1 MNRRLGRALAGVS
14 AAVASAV
21 LLAACGSSGST
32 TASSSGGG
40 SSVDPA
46 KATSAADFGGMD
58 GLIAAAKK
66 EGQLNVIALPR
77 NWANYGE
84 LLDTFGKKYGIK
96 IDSANPDGSSQDELN
111 AVKSLKG
118 QNRAPDV
125 LDVGNTFAVQAASEG
140 LLAPYKVQ
148 TWGDI
153 ADSLKEPSGKWFADY
168 GGYISIG
175 CNSAVVN
182 PCPTSFADLT
192 NAAYK
197 GKIALNGDPTKA
209 AAAFGGVF
217 AAALANGG
225 SFDDIQPGIDFFGKL
240 KKSGNFIPVSATAAT
255 IAKNETPIVI
265 DWDYLNAAK
274 VAQVPTW
281 TTAVPKDGLFAN
293 YYDQA
298 ISAYAPHP
306 AAARL
311 WEEFL
316 YSPEGQNLFLKG
328 LARPATL
335 NAMVKNKTVDETLL
349 AKLPTV
355 EATATF
361 PSQSQLDAAKTA
373 VTKGWAQAT
382 G

>member
-311 WEEFL
+311 WQEFL
-316 YSPEGQNLFLKG
+316 YSDEGQNLWLAG
-328 LARPATL
+328 GARPVRAE
-335 NAMVKNKTVDETLL
+335 AMVEAGTIDKEAYDALPPVEGEAVVPTPEQTEAAAAFL
-349 AKLPTV
+349 ADNWSK
-355 EATATF
+355 
-361 PSQSQLDAAKTA
+361 
-373 VTKGWAQAT
+373 VTG
-382 G
+382 